1 MRRPFLSILRKGERE
16 FCGLGGRADLACVH
30 VPTTIFHGT
39 KDEIVLFELGR
50 VQQQCIE
57 CARLIPFEY
66 SGHGVF
72 YDELERFNQC
82 FLEFSCQ

>member
-16 FCGLGGRADLACVH
+16 FCGLACVH
-30 VPTTIFHGT
+30 VPITIFHGT
-39 KDEIVLFELGR
+39 KGEIVPFELGR
-50 VQQQCIE
+50 VQQQCIA
-57 CARLIPFEY
+57 CARLIAFEY

-82 FLEFSCQ
+82 FLEFLRQ